1 MIRTLGALVGV
12 ADKAEGLTR
21 RYEVHL
27 CEVATLVRGRPKPKV
42 YFEEW
47 DDPLISG
54 IDWVSELIEI
64 AGGKEA
70 FPELRKQMAAKNRIV
85 SPGDVIAAANLIEH
99 NRANSKEDFV
109 DVDELDGRK
118 LLLEFEEPV
127 PSLILS
133 SPTRGYRDVNI
144 DGHKG
149 LRRRTAWVDDGQ
161 RRASISAA
169 PSKAR

>member
-1 MIRTLGALVGV
+1 MIKLKSQSTAGSTAFRLQ
-12 ADKAEGLTR
+12 LT
-21 RYEVHL
+21 VNDS
-27 CEVATLVRGRPKPKV
+27 TS
-42 YFEEW
+42 
-47 DDPLISG
+47 ISS
-54 IDWVSELIEI
+54 DAS
-64 AGGKEA
+64 
-70 FPELRKQMAAKNRIV
+70 
-85 SPGDVIAAANLIEH
+85 NLIEH

-149 LRRRTAWVDDGQ
+149 LHRRAAWVDNGQ